1 MAGLSLEQMGG
12 HGPVYGPAEG
22 AGLPGV
28 VILHG
33 AEGPM
38 AGWSHRFAA
47 ILAAHGMLALPWSYG
62 AGDFFGAGPVQEVDL
77 SALPAA
83 GTALAAHPRGNG
95 RAGLF
100 GWSKGAEAALISAA
114 LAPSGTF
121 ACVAAHAPPDRVLGA
136 VDPAVLRA
144 GGRWRRDAPG
154 DPRAWVWPGRDAELV
169 PGTALPVTAATMPLF
184 LSVGT
189 ADEVWPAAQTL
200 TLARR
205 LTEAG
210 RPAEL
215 FVAEGQGHGF
225 DFDTEPQLWARLL
238 AFFGRH
244 LAVV

>member
-1 MAGLSLEQMGG
+1 MSGLSLHQMGT
-12 HGPVYGPAEG
+12 HGPVYGPAAG
-22 AGLPGV
+22 TGLPGV

-62 AGDFFGAGPVQEVDL
+62 AGDFFGAGPVRDVDL
-77 SALPAA
+77 SALPGVAA
-83 GTALAAHPRGNG
+83 ALAAHPRGNG
-95 RAGLF
+95 RVGLL
-100 GWSKGAEAALISAA
+100 GWSKGAEAALVTAA
-114 LAPSGTF
+114 LAPPGAF
-121 ACVAAHAPPDRVLGA
+121 ACVAAHAPPDRILGA
-136 VDPAVLRA
+136 VDPAALRE
-144 GGRWRRDAPG
+144 GRPWRLDAPG
-154 DPRAWVWPGRDAELV
+154 DPRAWVWPGQDHRLV
-169 PGTALPVTAATMPLF
+169 PGTALPVTEAAMPLF

-205 LTEAG
+205 LEEAG
-210 RPAEL
+210 RPADL

-244 LAVV
+244 LAA